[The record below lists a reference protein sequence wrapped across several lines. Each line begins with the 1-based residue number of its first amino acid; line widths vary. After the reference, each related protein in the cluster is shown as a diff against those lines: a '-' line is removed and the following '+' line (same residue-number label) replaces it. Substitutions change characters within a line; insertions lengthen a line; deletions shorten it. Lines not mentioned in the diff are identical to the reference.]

1 MTPVFLSSKI
11 PWFGNHS
18 GYEQLPR
25 YVQKL
30 NPGTKVIG
38 AKVNLKERA
47 LGKAYSYFRG
57 WPARN
62 QSDAAAEFRFA
73 RANGVPD
80 PVKHILYVEDHLLFL
95 DRWQKAPRHFVGTI
109 HIPPMHWTREELS
122 YLPRLSSAIVLYQ
135 RDLDYFESKVG
146 QGRVKFIR
154 HGVDVD
160 FFRPKSAPPD
170 ENKIL
175 FTGHFLRNTPMLAR
189 IIARLSD
196 KHRDLQFHLLVP
208 EEFRHLD
215 GFADLKGRPSVV
227 WHQKVSDDDL
237 RGLICSSKVLL
248 LPMNDSGANTAIVE
262 SLACGTPIVTTDVGG
277 IRDYGGGSVFPVVA
291 NNDDDAMV
299 ALMEKYLDGAGWR
312 NEIGARCR
320 EFAVNALAWQIIAQQ
335 HLEAYE
341 TLAR

>member
-57 WPARN
+57 WPVRN

-80 PVKHILYVEDHLLFL
+80 PVKHILYIEDHLLFL

-109 HIPPMHWTREELS
+109 HIPPPHWTREELS

-146 QGRVKFIR
+146 RDRVKFVQ

-160 FFRPKSAPPD
+160 FFRPRHEPP
-170 ENKIL
+170 EPTRIL
-175 FTGHFLRNTPMLAR
+175 YTGHFLRNTKMLGRA
-189 IIARLSD
+189 IARLSD
-196 KHRDLQFHLLVP
+196 KYPELQFHLLVP
-208 EEFRHLD
+208 EEFRQLE
-215 GFADLKGRPSVV
+215 GFAGLNGRPFVV
-227 WHQKVSDDDL
+227 WHQRLSDDDL
-237 RGLICSSKVLL
+237 RELIRSSNL
-248 LPMNDSGANTAIVE
+248 
-262 SLACGTPIVTTDVGG
+262 
-277 IRDYGGGSVFPVVA
+277 
-291 NNDDDAMV
+291 
-299 ALMEKYLDGAGWR
+299 
-312 NEIGARCR
+312 
-320 EFAVNALAWQIIAQQ
+320 
-335 HLEAYE
+335 
-341 TLAR
+341 